1 MTTTGRHDD
10 SDRERDGR
18 ALGWASGLALLV
30 APWVVAGILATAV
43 TMVGPDGWDAESAF
57 PWALLAAFSAG
68 IGWIVYGQRGSAIP
82 ARSHPRNR
90 DRVRLREI
98 LERTKAPDDVR
109 GLRWWCARGELNPHV
124 LSDTRT

>member
-43 TMVGPDGWDAESAF
+43 TMVGPDGWDAESTF

-68 IGWIVYGQRGSAIP
+68 IGWIVYGSTRISGFRHGAVPGTAIALVTIAAVYGL
-82 ARSHPRNR
+82 ARVVG
-90 DRVRLREI
+90 D
-98 LERTKAPDDVR
+98 
-109 GLRWWCARGELNPHV
+109 
-124 LSDTRT
+124 